1 MLSRYACFQW
11 NQLSFFLSCR
21 CCVFSILPAF
31 SLFLTWCS
39 SLWRRRC
46 SLFYQILDC
55 TVSKMNGH
63 KGIVPAGDQTQWYS
77 LLWFWCL
84 LPGATFTCHF
94 QCTGNWED
102 KNESHRVECEGCVDF
117 AKVTALIRSVLK
129 SIQARLQCKKNTDC
143 PVIGNRCNSVF

>member
-1 MLSRYACFQW
+1 MHASNGISFLS
-11 NQLSFFLSCR
+11 SFFFVAA
-21 CCVFSILPAF
+21 VFISILREF

-63 KGIVPAGDQTQWYS
+63 KGIVPSGDQTQWYS

-94 QCTGNWED
+94 QCRGNWED
-102 KNESHRVECEGCVDF
+102 KNRARRVEGGGCVDF

-129 SIQARLQCKKNTDC
+129 SIQARLQCKKNTMDC
-143 PVIGNRCNSVF
+143 QVIGNRCNPVF